1 MDLRETILGEQRYCE
16 NQHNILINET
26 KKLISILTVMENTVY
41 SINRQK
47 SSIKIEI
54 PFALIYLVYHRLCE
68 KFKEIPSYIS
78 QLEKLITL
86 SLSIKIS
93 IYNPDPIL
101 SDETYLNLIKLKS
114 SIEKEIS
121 NIYRDL
127 LIFFKQIIIDQ
138 KQKVTIQ
145 LESANYEV
153 NDDFSNKFKSVDFE
167 NLYNFENKISKFSTY
182 YLSKKDICFLLEK
195 INYSTSVKTYRN
207 EKPIKIIIDH
217 IQRLSPDDKIS
228 LFYPSNTNKGK
239 KGYKSQI
246 TNTIK
251 DSNDKSLFEKTYNKE
266 WDQNFFNSCW
276 NKARE
281 ISKDLYE
288 KQH

>member
-207 EKPIKIIIDH
+207 EKPIKIMVVTKFDV
-217 IQRLSPDDKIS
+217 
-228 LFYPSNTNKGK
+228 
-239 KGYKSQI
+239 
-246 TNTIK
+246 
-251 DSNDKSLFEKTYNKE
+251 
-266 WDQNFFNSCW
+266 FFV
-276 NKARE
+276 
-281 ISKDLYE
+281 Y
-288 KQH
+288 